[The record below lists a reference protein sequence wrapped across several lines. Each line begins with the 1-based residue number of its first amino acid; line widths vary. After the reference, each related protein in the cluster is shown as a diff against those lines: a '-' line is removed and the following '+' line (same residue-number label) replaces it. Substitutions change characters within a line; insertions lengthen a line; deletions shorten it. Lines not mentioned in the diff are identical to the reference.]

1 MQKRKGMLKYCVVS
15 LGLVMSLA
23 QGVEPSAWAKAPVVL
38 DRLEASVNSSII
50 LLSDVKKFR
59 DVAPLRAQLDPLFA
73 GTPLAAQGK
82 NSSQTDIVN
91 FLVDKKIISQQFP
104 KTDNDVEQEINSIQ
118 ANNHLDRAGLKSA
131 LAREGYEFPDYFE
144 LIRSSSETRELI
156 EREIRPK
163 VTISDDDIK
172 NYFYNHYARSS
183 NTPRAFH
190 IKIITMSTKS
200 YKTPGAAS
208 QFANQALKDIR
219 SGESFEEVAKRVSDD
234 ASSASGGDLGVL
246 TEDQMSSA
254 IRDQIKKLQVGQ
266 ISPVL
271 GGEST
276 GRYFILKLVG
286 IKTDDSEQLAK
297 KKEEIRAQ
305 LASVEYQ
312 HQIKLWLERQR
323 QSAFIHR
330 AGESSLKEIP
340 LKQ

>member
-1 MQKRKGMLKYCVVS
+1 MLKHCVFS
-15 LGLVMSLA
+15 LGVVFSLA
-23 QGVEPSAWAKAPVVL
+23 QSIQQSAWAKSSTIL

-59 DVAPLRAQLDPLFA
+59 EVAPLRAQLDPLFA

-82 NSSQTDIVN
+82 NASQNDIVN
-91 FLVDKKIISQQFP
+91 FLIDKKIISQQFP
-104 KTDNDVEQEINSIQ
+104 KTDSDVEQEINSIQ
-118 ANNHLDRAGLKSA
+118 ANNRLDRTGLKEA
-131 LAREGYEFPDYFE
+131 LAREGYQFSDYFE

-172 NYFYNHYARSS
+172 NYFYNHYTRSS

-190 IKIITMSTKS
+190 IKIITISTKS
-200 YKTPGAAS
+200 YKTRGAAN
-208 QFANQALKDIR
+208 QIANQALKDIR
-219 SGESFEEVAKRVSDD
+219 SGENFEEVAKRISDD
-234 ASSASGGDLGVL
+234 ASSSAGGDLGVL
-246 TEDQMSSA
+246 TEDQMSTS
-254 IRDQIKKLQVGQ
+254 IRDQVKKLQVGQ
-266 ISPVL
+266 VSPLL
-271 GGEST
+271 GGEAS

-286 IKTDDSEQLAK
+286 IKTDDSDQLAK
-297 KKEEIRAQ
+297 KKEEIRSH
-305 LASVEYQ
+305 LASIEYQ

-330 AGESSLKEIP
+330 AGESSVKEIP